1 MIHFMCF
8 KNICLMIIFLLTSL
22 GHPGASQCESN
33 PSMVSH
39 ALSKVEKKTP
49 HSGFCLGSLGF
60 FLFSPNQKI
69 VCRPPIIV
77 QFEN

>member
-22 GHPGASQCESN
+22 GHPGASQFESN

-39 ALSKVEKKTP
+39 ALGKVEKKTL

-60 FLFSPNQKI
+60 FLFSPVFLTLI
-69 VCRPPIIV
+69 LEGALIY
-77 QFEN
+77 